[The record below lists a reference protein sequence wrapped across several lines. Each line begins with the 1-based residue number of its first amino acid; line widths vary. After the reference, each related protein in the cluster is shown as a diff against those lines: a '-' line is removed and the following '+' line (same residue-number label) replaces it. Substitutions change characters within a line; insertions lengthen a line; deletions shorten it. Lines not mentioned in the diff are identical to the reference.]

1 MSAPEGHHEI
11 ILVADD
17 NEANRELLSA
27 LLSAE
32 GYRVVCA
39 TEGGQALEHVNSD
52 SIDLALPDVVMPPE
66 RPET

>member
-1 MSAPEGHHEI
+1 MHASEGHEGI

-32 GYRVVCA
+32 GYEEPSFIARL
-39 TEGGQALEHVNSD
+39 QPSLQHNW
-52 SIDLALPDVVMPPE
+52 
-66 RPET
+66 

>member
-1 MSAPEGHHEI
+1 MSASQWHQEI

-32 GYRVVCA
+32 GWDA
-39 TEGGQALEHVNSD
+39 SLIDQLEQLVAESPQ
-52 SIDLALPDVVMPPE
+52 LANVGAKNE
-66 RPET
+66 R